1 MKDTQEGGCY
11 SAEWSIKEGGEGSLK
26 EMMPQMSPREGE
38 ALTRGQDSP
47 GRKKRKCPRQR
58 GMTQHGAT
66 AQEWGWLRTPS
77 CFVLLQM
84 K

>member
-38 ALTRGQDSP
+38 ALTRGA
-47 GRKKRKCPRQR
+47 R
-58 GMTQHGAT
+58 
-66 AQEWGWLRTPS
+66 
-77 CFVLLQM
+77 
-84 K
+84 